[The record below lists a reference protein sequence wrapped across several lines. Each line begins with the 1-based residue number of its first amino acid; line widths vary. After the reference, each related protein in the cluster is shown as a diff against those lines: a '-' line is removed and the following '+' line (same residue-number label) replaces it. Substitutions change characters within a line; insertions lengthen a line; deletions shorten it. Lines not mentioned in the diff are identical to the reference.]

1 MKPLTLAVPK
11 GRVTRSLVELFERAG
26 IPAAE
31 LLADDRRLRRES
43 DDGSLSFLLLK
54 PDDVPTYVEYGAA
67 DLGVSGRD
75 VLLERR
81 YDLYQPLDLGIGR
94 CRMVVAGP
102 KGVEPPAAPR
112 VATKYARIASD
123 HFARRGVPAEVIYV
137 QGSVELAPL
146 VGLSH
151 LIVDL
156 VETGTTLVENG
167 LEERE
172 RVADVSSLLVANR
185 AQYKLRH
192 AEVRPL
198 IERLRKAATEGDSAA
213 FADEVATQ
221 GLEVSEVGALRGHET
236 LGGEQR
242 AHRVQQLVVR
252 GFQGASD
259 GRAAVWR
266 QVLGRRQHV
275 SRNGASAFELPHP
288 SASPARSQELAVGI
302 QMHVGRA
309 HGARVGEHC
318 ADHVLV
324 ALGEALALEAAIGI
338 EAFRPQR
345 RADDQI
351 TRGAVPRDPHRAGTP
366 QIRER
371 SDLRVG
377 SREKRRPEPRCFAAH
392 RQRYR
397 QRFVPQRGERHHR
410 R

>member
-198 IERLRKAATEGDSAA
+198 IERLRKAAT
-213 FADEVATQ
+213 
-221 GLEVSEVGALRGHET
+221 RG
-236 LGGEQR
+236 
-242 AHRVQQLVVR
+242 
-252 GFQGASD
+252 
-259 GRAAVWR
+259 
-266 QVLGRRQHV
+266 
-275 SRNGASAFELPHP
+275 
-288 SASPARSQELAVGI
+288 
-302 QMHVGRA
+302 
-309 HGARVGEHC
+309 
-318 ADHVLV
+318 
-324 ALGEALALEAAIGI
+324 
-338 EAFRPQR
+338 
-345 RADDQI
+345 
-351 TRGAVPRDPHRAGTP
+351 
-366 QIRER
+366 
-371 SDLRVG
+371 
-377 SREKRRPEPRCFAAH
+377 
-392 RQRYR
+392 
-397 QRFVPQRGERHHR
+397 
-410 R
+410 